1 MTKRVFFLGAGFSK
15 AIDKRYKD
23 LIGLSAEIE
32 NRIKNKKDSLYL
44 HYQNEIP
51 GIVKGNIEALLTYLS
66 TDFPWKSPK
75 QKLTNKALYVEIT
88 ETIQEYFIELS
99 KKGFSE
105 EEHINIETLLSFQ
118 KFIGKFHADLG
129 FVTLNYDMILER
141 VFFDAFRDSFQ
152 KYGLSLDAFYK
163 YPIMEIE
170 LRTGNPYI
178 KNNNYEV
185 PPLLKLH
192 GSANW
197 FWEGVSPS
205 DQIYYVQW
213 NESTD
218 MGKLLN
224 GLTPYIIPPVL
235 DKNAFYN
242 HNAIKSIWQQA
253 ETLLS
258 EAKEIYIVGFSFP
271 PTDVSVRFLFQSALR
286 QSRAKIYVINAE
298 TEKQMRKRYE
308 PVFGK
313 NDADRDYTLNYEYCG
328 KKRKDYTVFHRFL
341 QEKWEI
347 CNG

>member
-1 MTKRVFFLGAGFSK
+1 MIKRVFFLGAGFSK

-23 LIGLSAEIE
+23 LSGLSDEIE
-32 NRIKNKKDSLYL
+32 NRIKNKKDSLYD

-66 TDFPWKSPK
+66 TDFPWKTPK

-105 EEHINIETLLSFQ
+105 EEHINIKTLSSFQ

-141 VFFDAFRDSFQ
+141 VFFDVDRDLFQ
-152 KYGLSLDAFYK
+152 KGCLSLDAFYK

-170 LRTGNPYI
+170 RRIGNPYI
-178 KNNNYEV
+178 RNGHCEA

-213 NESTD
+213 NESPD
-218 MGKLLN
+218 MRKLLN
-224 GLTPYIIPPVL
+224 GLSPYIIPPVL

-253 ETLLS
+253 EKILS
-258 EAKEIYIVGFSFP
+258 EADEIYIVGFSFP

-286 QSRAKIYVINAE
+286 QSNATVYVINAE

-308 PVFGK
+308 SVFGE
-313 NDADRDYTLNYEYCG
+313 NDSDRNYTLNYEYCG
-328 KKRKDYTVFHRFL
+328 KKRKDYGVFCRFL
-341 QEKWEI
+341 QEKMKDI
-347 CNG
+347 